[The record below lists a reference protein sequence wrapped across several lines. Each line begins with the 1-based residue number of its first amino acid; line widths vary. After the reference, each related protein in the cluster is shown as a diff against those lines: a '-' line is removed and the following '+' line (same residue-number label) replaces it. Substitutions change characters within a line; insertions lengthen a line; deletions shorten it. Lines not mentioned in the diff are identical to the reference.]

1 MRNPMYAQVRIGRGL
16 YRWDLRFT
24 PFHREVIRIGRSI
37 RIGVYIFG
45 ILVHHTALPSQVQR

>member
-1 MRNPMYAQVRIGRGL
+1 MQNPVCAQVRIGRGL

-24 PFHREVIRIGRSI
+24 LFHREVIRIGRSI

-45 ILVHHTALPSQVQR
+45 VLIHHASLPSLVQR